1 MSRKVIVLLLAVSSL
16 IVFSNSQAAPAVEQK
31 AVLVTGASS
40 GLGRN
45 MTEMMAANG
54 YFVYAGARKDK
65 DIEELNA
72 IENVQAVRLDVT
84 RQDEIDA
91 AVRMVTDAG
100 RGLYGL
106 VNNAGVLVSSSLVDI
121 DEQEFDFQMNVN
133 VYGPYRITRAFAP
146 LIIESRGR
154 IVTIS
159 SIAGTLSSATW
170 GPYAM
175 SKHAMEAFGDALAD
189 EMSVYG
195 VKSSLVEPGTYQS
208 KIADR
213 AVAKASQGDQPAVSA
228 SMDWLTRALAESGDP
243 NDVSKAV
250 MHALFNDSPKSR
262 YMVVPNQ
269 EQAYSTI
276 NRAMQRLVEHN
287 GEQQYSYDREALIEM
302 LDKALAEQASA
313 P

>member
-1 MSRKVIVLLLAVSSL
+1 MSRNVIVLLLAVSSL
-16 IVFSNSQAAPAVEQK
+16 IVFSNLQAAPAVEQK

-54 YFVYAGARKDK
+54 YFVYAGARKDE
-65 DIEELNA
+65 DIEALNA
-72 IENVQAVRLDVT
+72 IENVRAVRLDVT
-84 RQDEIDA
+84 RQEDIDA
-91 AVRMVTDAG
+91 AVRTVIDEG

-146 LIIESRGR
+146 LVIESRGR

-213 AVAKASQGDQPAVSA
+213 AVAKARQGDQPAVSA

-243 NDVSKAV
+243 DDVSKAV
-250 MHALFNDSPKSR
+250 MHALFNDSPKAR

-276 NRAMQRLVEHN
+276 NLAMQRLVEHN
-287 GEQQYSYDREALIEM
+287 RDQQYSYDREALIEM
-302 LDKALAEQASA
+302 LDKALAEQTSA